1 MNITKQEA
9 AELRDHAA
17 RLIAR
22 TAARAADGR
31 MRPAEVA
38 RTIGELVHLVGRLI
52 AALDADPDED
62 APKKSRK
69 PRARK
74 TETEAAGE

>member
-9 AELRDHAA
+9 SELRDHAA

-52 AALDADPDED
+52 AALDADAEE
-62 APKKSRK
+62 APKKPRK

>member
-31 MRPAEVA
+31 MRPAEIA

-52 AALDADPDED
+52 AALDADPDEG
-62 APKKSRK
+62 ATKK
-69 PRARK
+69 PRKRK
-74 TETEAAGE
+74 TKTEAAGE

>member
-9 AELRDHAA
+9 SELRDHAA

-52 AALDADPDED
+52 AALDADD
-62 APKKSRK
+62 APKKPSK
-69 PRARK
+69 PRKRK
-74 TETEAAGE
+74 ADAPEAAGE

>member
-9 AELRDHAA
+9 SELRDHAA

-52 AALDADPDED
+52 AALDDDAED
-62 APKKSRK
+62 APSKPRK
-69 PRARK
+69 PRKRK

>member
-52 AALDADPDED
+52 AALDADDQD
-62 APKKSRK
+62 APKKRRK
-69 PRARK
+69 RKRK

>member
-9 AELRDHAA
+9 SELRDHAA

-52 AALDADPDED
+52 AALDADPEED
-62 APKKSRK
+62 APKRPRK
-69 PRARK
+69 RK
-74 TETEAAGE
+74 TKTEAAGE

>member
-9 AELRDHAA
+9 SELRDHAA

-52 AALDADPDED
+52 AALDADDED
-62 APKKSRK
+62 APSKPRK
-69 PRARK
+69 PRKRK
-74 TETEAAGE
+74 AAAADE

>member
-22 TAARAADGR
+22 VAARAADGR

-52 AALDADPDED
+52 AALDADED
-62 APKKSRK
+62 APSKPRK
-69 PRARK
+69 PRKRK

>member
-9 AELRDHAA
+9 SELRDHAA

-52 AALDADPDED
+52 AALDADD
-62 APKKSRK
+62 APSK
-69 PRARK
+69 PRKRKRK
-74 TETEAAGE
+74 TETEAAGG

>member
-9 AELRDHAA
+9 SELRDHAA

-52 AALDADPDED
+52 AALDADPNEA
-62 APKKSRK
+62 APKPRK
-69 PRARK
+69 PRKRK
-74 TETEAAGE
+74 TETSEAAGE

>member
-52 AALDADPDED
+52 AALDADED
-62 APKKSRK
+62 APSKPRK
-69 PRARK
+69 PRKRK

>member
-9 AELRDHAA
+9 SELRDHAA

-31 MRPAEVA
+31 MRPAEIA

-52 AALDADPDED
+52 ATLDDDQ
-62 APKKSRK
+62 APSKARK
-69 PRARK
+69 PRKRK
-74 TETEAAGE
+74 TDAPEAAGE

>member
-9 AELRDHAA
+9 SELRDHAA

-52 AALDADPDED
+52 AALDADED
-62 APKKSRK
+62 APKKPRK
-69 PRARK
+69 PRKRK
-74 TETEAAGE
+74 AETSEAAGE

>member
-9 AELRDHAA
+9 SELRDHAA

-52 AALDADPDED
+52 AALDADDED
-62 APKKSRK
+62 APKTPRK
-69 PRARK
+69 RK
-74 TETEAAGE
+74 RKTEAAGE

>member
-9 AELRDHAA
+9 SELRDHAA

-52 AALDADPDED
+52 AALDADDED
-62 APKKSRK
+62 APKKPRK
-69 PRARK
+69 RKRK
-74 TETEAAGE
+74 TQTEAAGE

>member
-9 AELRDHAA
+9 SELRDHAA

-38 RTIGELVHLVGRLI
+38 RTIGELVHLIGRLI
-52 AALDADPDED
+52 AALDADAEE
-62 APKKSRK
+62 APKKPRK

-74 TETEAAGE
+74 AETEAAGE